1 MNRLSK
7 EDYNRAKDCLKRYNY
22 NCIKILNIR
31 ADIISIGAQNIDG
44 MPKAPYTVSDNVLN
58 SVIKLQEDEDLQK
71 AINEYKAV
79 SQALELLKED
89 SKYIFEHQYI
99 LSESKWEIIDN
110 LSISEETYKRRKR
123 ELIYA
128 VSEEIKKL
136 TLN

>member
-44 MPKAPYTVSDNVLN
+44 MPKAPYTVSDSVLN
-58 SVIKLQEDEDLQK
+58 SVIRLQEDEDLQK
-71 AINEYKAV
+71 AITEYKAV
-79 SQALELLKED
+79 TQALELLKED

-99 LSESKWEIIDN
+99 LSESKWKIIDN
-110 LSISEETYKRRKR
+110 LAISEETYKRRKR

-128 VSEEIKKL
+128 VDKELKL
-136 TLN
+136 LT